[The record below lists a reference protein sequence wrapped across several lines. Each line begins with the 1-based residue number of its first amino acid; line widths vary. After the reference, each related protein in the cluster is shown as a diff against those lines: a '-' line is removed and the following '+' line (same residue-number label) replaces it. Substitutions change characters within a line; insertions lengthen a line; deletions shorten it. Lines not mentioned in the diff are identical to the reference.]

1 MFDKFF
7 DSIFG
12 FMLVWD
18 PLWAIAVLS
27 FIISLVIVLIYKWM
41 TDQKEMKQL
50 KDDLSA
56 YQKKMKGSKDNP
68 EKLMKM
74 QKEAMSLNMKYMGK
88 SMKPTLITFIPII
101 LIFGWMNTHFAFE
114 PLMPGEEFTLKLAME
129 KGVEGDISISVP
141 EGLEIIGEET
151 QQISERIATFK
162 LKGEEGEYFA
172 TIESNEEEVDKEIL
186 ITNARKYASQIETY
200 KSDVFKSAELGNRTL
215 KVVWKLSWIWI
226 YIISAV
232 AFSMLLRKVLKVY

>member
-88 SMKPTLITFIPII
+88 SMKPTLITFIPIL
-101 LIFGWMNTHFAFE
+101 LIFGWMSAHFAYE
-114 PLMPGEEFTLKLAME
+114 PLTPGEQFTLHTTME
-129 KGVEGDISISVP
+129 KGIDGNVSIIVP
-141 EGLEIIGEET
+141 EGLEIIGESNKE
-151 QQISERIATFK
+151 ISEGGVRFS
-162 LKGEEGEYFA
+162 LKGEQGEYYA
-172 TIESNEEEVDKEIL
+172 TLKHGEETIDKEIL
-186 ITNARKYASQIETY
+186 ITTKRSYSTVLENY
-200 KSDVFKSAELGNRTL
+200 KSEVFKSITLGNQQL
-215 KVVWKLSWIWI
+215 KVIWKLSWIWI
-226 YIISAV
+226 YILFAII
-232 AFSMLLRKVLKVY
+232 FSMGLRKALKIY

>member
-88 SMKPTLITFIPII
+88 SMKPPLITFIQRRRRSGPQKAA
-101 LIFGWMNTHFAFE
+101 GAQEPRRHFRSQRE
-114 PLMPGEEFTLKLAME
+114 PAQ
-129 KGVEGDISISVP
+129 P
-141 EGLEIIGEET
+141 EGL
-151 QQISERIATFK
+151 
-162 LKGEEGEYFA
+162 LH
-172 TIESNEEEVDKEIL
+172 
-186 ITNARKYASQIETY
+186 
-200 KSDVFKSAELGNRTL
+200 
-215 KVVWKLSWIWI
+215 
-226 YIISAV
+226 
-232 AFSMLLRKVLKVY
+232 